1 MTMTLRKRL
10 RLCVIPDR
18 ILGAPRSLEEQAL
31 CALRGGATAIQL
43 RDKNASTRELYETA
57 VTLKRLCDDCG
68 ALLIVNDRIDVALA
82 AGADGVHLGQ
92 SDLPVPEARRL
103 APPGFLVGAT
113 AHSVEEA
120 LQAEQDGADYL
131 GIGAAFPTAS
141 KTVTTLLGP
150 EGIRHVTSR
159 ISLPAIAIGG
169 ITPDRVRCVLDAG
182 VCGVAV
188 IAAVVASAE
197 PEKATREFA
206 AHIP

>member
-1 MTMTLRKRL
+1 MTLRKRL

-57 VTLKRLCDDCG
+57 VTLKRLCDNCG

-103 APPGFLVGAT
+103 APPGFLVGPRPIPSRKPSRRAERCGLSR
-113 AHSVEEA
+113 HRRRVSHG
-120 LQAEQDGADYL
+120 EQDRHDTPRSGGHQTCD
-131 GIGAAFPTAS
+131 FPDLPS
-141 KTVTTLLGP
+141 RHRHRWHHSGPGTLRP
-150 EGIRHVTSR
+150 
-159 ISLPAIAIGG
+159 
-169 ITPDRVRCVLDAG
+169 
-182 VCGVAV
+182 
-188 IAAVVASAE
+188 
-197 PEKATREFA
+197 
-206 AHIP
+206 